1 VKHSNSIFNQ
11 LLKFIPR
18 HTFQKVVD
26 RHNGDYRTRTLSCW
40 DQLVVLLFAQLN
52 SQTSLRAIETT
63 FNSQRSKLYHLGSRH
78 ISRSSLSDANGNR
91 PTEIFSETFY
101 YLLNKVRS
109 KLPKVDA
116 NQMIRLIDSTTID
129 LNLNQFKWAT
139 FRSKKG
145 GIKLHTVY
153 DPNAAVPVYF
163 SLTEAKTN
171 DAKELNNLPMMPNTT
186 YVVDRAYNNYSWFYS
201 LDQDN
206 SRFVGRMKTNT
217 CYKVVKTRTPIG
229 MGVVADE
236 IIRLSSVKGKKDC
249 PIDLRRVRF
258 VREED
263 QKELVFIT
271 NDLSRSA
278 VEIAAL
284 YKQRWEIELFFK
296 WIKQNLKIKRFIS
309 QNRNGVMIQVLV
321 ALISYLLLKL
331 TQLTHLSKQTLYQI
345 CLIIGV
351 NLMERRDIMELLNPC
366 SERLKLGKNSVE
378 HRQYNL
384 LNA

>member
-1 VKHSNSIFNQ
+1 VKHSNSIFHQ

-26 RHNGDYRTRTLSCW
+26 RYQGDYRTRSLSCW
-40 DQLVVLLFAQLN
+40 DQLVALLFAQLN
-52 SQTSLRAIETT
+52 NQTSLRGIETT
-63 FNSQRSKLYHLGSRH
+63 FNSQRSKLYHLGANR
-78 ISRSSLSDANGNR
+78 ISRSSLADANGNR
-91 PTEIFSETFY
+91 PAAIYSETFY
-101 YLLNKVRS
+101 YLLGKVRS
-109 KLPKVDA
+109 KLPKKDA
-116 NQMIRLIDSTTID
+116 SQMVRLIDSTTID
-129 LNLNQFKWAT
+129 LNFNQFKWAK
-139 FRSKKG
+139 FRSKKA

-153 DPNAAVPVYF
+153 DPNAAVPVFF

-201 LDQDN
+201 LDQDK
-206 SRFVGRMKTNT
+206 SKFVGRMKTNT
-217 CYKVVKTRTPIG
+217 CYEVVETKAPVGI
-229 MGVVADE
+229 GVVADE
-236 IIRLSSVKGKKDC
+236 IIRLSSAKGKRHC
-249 PIDLRRVRF
+249 PIDLRRVTF

-309 QNRNGVMIQVLV
+309 QNRNGVMIQVLI

-331 TQLTHLSKQTLYQI
+331 TQLTYLSKRTLYQI
-345 CLIIGV
+345 CLLMGA
-351 NLMERRDIMELLNPC
+351 NLMERRSIMELLNPC
-366 SERLKLGKNSVE
+366 SVRLKPDKSRVE
-378 HRQYNL
+378 QMHLEL
-384 LNA
+384 LDA

>member
-1 VKHSNSIFNQ
+1 VKHSNSIYYQ

-26 RHNGDYRTRTLSCW
+26 RHKGDHRIRTLSCW

-52 SQTSLRAIETT
+52 SQNSLRGIETT
-63 FNSQRSKLYHLGSRH
+63 FNSQRSKLYHLGASI
-78 ISRSSLSDANGNR
+78 ISRSSLADANKNR
-91 PTEIFSETFY
+91 PAAIYSETFY
-101 YLLNKVRS
+101 YLLEKVRS
-109 KLPKVDA
+109 KLPKGDDS
-116 NQMIRLIDSTTID
+116 QMIRLIDSTTID
-129 LNLNQFKWAT
+129 LNLNQFKWAK
-139 FRSKKG
+139 FRSKKA

-163 SLTEAKTN
+163 SLTQAKTN

-201 LDQDN
+201 LDQDQ
-206 SRFVGRMKTNT
+206 SKFVGRMKTNT
-217 CYKVVKTRTPIG
+217 CYQVVETKLAVGIG
-229 MGVVADE
+229 VLADE
-236 IIRLSSVKGKKDC
+236 IIRLSSAKGKKHC
-249 PIDLRRVRF
+249 PINLRRVTF
-258 VREED
+258 IREED

-309 QNRNGVMIQVLV
+309 QNKNGVMIQVLI

-331 TQLTHLSKQTLYQI
+331 TQLTYLSKQTLYQI
-345 CLIIGV
+345 CLLIGA
-351 NLMERRDIMELLNPC
+351 NLMERRLIMELLNPC
-366 SERLKLGKNSVE
+366 SKRLEPDKNSVE
-378 HRQYNL
+378 QMNFEL

>member
-1 VKHSNSIFNQ
+1 MKHSNSIYYQ

-26 RHNGDYRTRTLSCW
+26 RHKGDHRIRTLSCW

-52 SQTSLRAIETT
+52 SQNSLRGIETT
-63 FNSQRSKLYHLGSRH
+63 FNSQRSKLYHLGASS
-78 ISRSSLSDANGNR
+78 ISRSSLADANKNR
-91 PTEIFSETFY
+91 PAAIYSETFY
-101 YLLNKVRS
+101 YLLEKVRS
-109 KLPKVDA
+109 KLPKGDDS
-116 NQMIRLIDSTTID
+116 QMIRLIDSTTID
-129 LNLNQFKWAT
+129 LNLNQFKWAK
-139 FRSKKG
+139 FRSKKA

-163 SLTEAKTN
+163 SLTQAKTN

-201 LDQDN
+201 LDQDQ
-206 SRFVGRMKTNT
+206 SKFVGRMKTNT
-217 CYKVVKTRTPIG
+217 CYQVVETKLAVGIG
-229 MGVVADE
+229 VLADE
-236 IIRLSSVKGKKDC
+236 IIRLSSAKGKKHC
-249 PIDLRRVRF
+249 PINLRRVTF
-258 VREED
+258 IREED

-309 QNRNGVMIQVLV
+309 QNKNGVMIQVLI

-331 TQLTHLSKQTLYQI
+331 TQLTYLSKQTLYQI
-345 CLIIGV
+345 CLLIGA
-351 NLMERRDIMELLNPC
+351 NLMERRLIMELLNPC
-366 SERLKLGKNSVE
+366 SKRLEPDKNSVE
-378 HRQYNL
+378 QMNFEL

>member
-1 VKHSNSIFNQ
+1 MKHSNSIFNQ

-26 RHNGDYRTRTLSCW
+26 RHSGDYRMRTLSCW
-40 DQLVVLLFAQLN
+40 DQLVVLLIAQLN
-52 SQTSLRAIETT
+52 NQTSLRAIETT

-91 PTEIFSETFY
+91 PAEIFSETFY
-101 YLLNKVRS
+101 YLLNKVRE
-109 KLPKVDA
+109 KLPKIDA
-116 NQMIRLIDSTTID
+116 SQMIRLIDSTTID

-139 FRSKKG
+139 FRSKKA

-171 DAKELNNLPMMPNTT
+171 DAKELKNLPMMSNTT

-206 SRFVGRMKTNT
+206 SKFVGRMKTNT
-217 CYKVVKTRTPIG
+217 CYQVKTTKAPIG
-229 MGVVADE
+229 EGIVADE
-236 IIRLSSVKGKKDC
+236 IIRLSSAKGKKHC
-249 PIDLRRVRF
+249 PIDLRRVTF
-258 VREED
+258 VRAED
-263 QKELVFIT
+263 QKKLVFIT

-331 TQLTHLSKQTLYQI
+331 TQLTYLSKQTLYQI
-345 CLIIGV
+345 SLIIGV
-351 NLMERRDIMELLNPC
+351 NLMERRGIMELLNPC
-366 SERLKLGKNSVE
+366 SGRLKPDKNSVE
-378 HRQYNL
+378 YRQYNL

>member
-1 VKHSNSIFNQ
+1 VKHSNSIYYQ

-26 RHNGDYRTRTLSCW
+26 RHKGDHRIRTLSCW
-40 DQLVVLLFAQLN
+40 DQLVVLLFAQFN
-52 SQTSLRAIETT
+52 SQNSLRGIETT
-63 FNSQRSKLYHLGSRH
+63 FNSQRSKLYHLGASS
-78 ISRSSLSDANGNR
+78 ISRSSLADANKNR
-91 PTEIFSETFY
+91 PAAIYSETFY
-101 YLLNKVRS
+101 YLLEKVRS
-109 KLPKVDA
+109 KLPKGDDS
-116 NQMIRLIDSTTID
+116 QMIRLIDSTTID
-129 LNLNQFKWAT
+129 LNLNQFKWAK
-139 FRSKKG
+139 FRSKKA

-163 SLTEAKTN
+163 SLTQAKTN

-201 LDQDN
+201 LDQDQ
-206 SRFVGRMKTNT
+206 SKFVGRMKTNT
-217 CYKVVKTRTPIG
+217 CYQVVETKLAVGIG
-229 MGVVADE
+229 VLADE
-236 IIRLSSVKGKKDC
+236 IIRLSSAKGKKHC
-249 PIDLRRVRF
+249 PINLRRVTF
-258 VREED
+258 IREED

-309 QNRNGVMIQVLV
+309 QNKNGVMIQVLI

-331 TQLTHLSKQTLYQI
+331 TQLTYLSKQTLYQI
-345 CLIIGV
+345 CLLIGA
-351 NLMERRDIMELLNPC
+351 NLMERRLIMELLNPC
-366 SERLKLGKNSVE
+366 SKRLEPDKNSVE
-378 HRQYNL
+378 QMNFEL

>member
-1 VKHSNSIFNQ
+1 MKHSNSIFHQ

-18 HTFQKVVD
+18 HAFQKVVD
-26 RHNGDYRTRTLSCW
+26 RHKGDYRTRTLSCW

-52 SQTSLRAIETT
+52 SQTSLRGIETT
-63 FNSQRSKLYHLGSRH
+63 FNSQKSKLYHLGTSR

-91 PTEIFSETFY
+91 PTAIFSETFY
-101 YLLNKVRS
+101 YLLSKVRS
-109 KLPKVDA
+109 KLPKNDA
-116 NQMIRLIDSTTID
+116 NQMVRLIDSTTID
-129 LNLNQFKWAT
+129 LNINQFKWAK
-139 FRSKKG
+139 FRSKKA

-153 DPNAAVPVYF
+153 DPNAAVPVFF

-201 LDQDN
+201 LDQDE
-206 SRFVGRMKTNT
+206 SKFVGRMKTNT
-217 CYKVVKTRTPIG
+217 CYEVVETKTPVG

-236 IIRLSSVKGKKDC
+236 IIRLSSAKGKKHC
-249 PIDLRRVRF
+249 PINLRRVTF

-278 VEIAAL
+278 LEIAAL

-309 QNRNGVMIQVLV
+309 QNRNGVMIQVLI

-331 TQLTHLSKQTLYQI
+331 TQLTHLSKRTLYQI
-345 CLIIGV
+345 CLLIGA
-351 NLMERRDIMELLNPC
+351 NLMERRSIMELLNPY
-366 SERLKLGKNSVE
+366 SMRLKPDKRSVE
-378 HRQYNL
+378 QMNL
-384 LNA
+384 ELLDA

>member
-1 VKHSNSIFNQ
+1 MKHSNSIFNQ
-11 LLKFIPR
+11 ILKFIPR

-26 RHNGDYRTRTLSCW
+26 RHGGDYRTRTLSCW

-101 YLLNKVRS
+101 YLLNKVRE
-109 KLPKVDA
+109 KLPKIDA

-129 LNLNQFKWAT
+129 LNFNQFKWAT
-139 FRSKKG
+139 FRSKKA

-171 DAKELNNLPMMPNTT
+171 DAKELNNLPMMSNTT

-206 SRFVGRMKTNT
+206 SKFFGRMKTNT
-217 CYKVVKTRTPIG
+217 CYQVKATKKPIG
-229 MGVVADE
+229 EGIIADE
-236 IIRLSSVKGKKDC
+236 V
-249 PIDLRRVRF
+249 
-258 VREED
+258 
-263 QKELVFIT
+263 
-271 NDLSRSA
+271 
-278 VEIAAL
+278 
-284 YKQRWEIELFFK
+284 
-296 WIKQNLKIKRFIS
+296 
-309 QNRNGVMIQVLV
+309 
-321 ALISYLLLKL
+321 
-331 TQLTHLSKQTLYQI
+331 
-345 CLIIGV
+345 
-351 NLMERRDIMELLNPC
+351 
-366 SERLKLGKNSVE
+366 
-378 HRQYNL
+378 
-384 LNA
+384 

>member
-1 VKHSNSIFNQ
+1 MKHSNSIFYQ

-18 HTFQKVVD
+18 HTFQKAVD
-26 RHNGDYRTRTLSCW
+26 RHNGDHRIRTLSCW
-40 DQLVVLLFAQLN
+40 DQLIALLFAQLN
-52 SQTSLRAIETT
+52 SQTSLRGIETT
-63 FNSQRSKLYHLGSRH
+63 FNSQSSKLYHLGASR
-78 ISRSSLSDANGNR
+78 INRSSLADANSNR
-91 PTEIFSETFY
+91 PAAIFCETFY
-101 YLLNKVRS
+101 YLLENVRS
-109 KLPKVDA
+109 KLPKSDA
-116 NQMIRLIDSTTID
+116 NQMVRLIDSTTID
-129 LNLNQFKWAT
+129 LNLNQFKWAK
-139 FRSKKG
+139 FRSKKA

-153 DPNAAVPVYF
+153 DPHAAIPVYF

-171 DAKELNNLPMMPNTT
+171 DAKELNNLPMMSNTT

-201 LDQDN
+201 LNQDG
-206 SRFVGRMKTNT
+206 SKFVGRMKTNT
-217 CYKVVKTRTPIG
+217 CYQVIQKKIPIG

-236 IIRLSSVKGKKDC
+236 IIRLSSAKGKKDC
-249 PIDLRRVRF
+249 PIDLRRVTF

-309 QNRNGVMIQVLV
+309 QNKNGVMIQVLI

-331 TQLTHLSKQTLYQI
+331 TQLTYLSKQTLYQI
-345 CLIIGV
+345 CLLIGA
-351 NLMERRDIMELLNPC
+351 NLMERRGIMELLNPC
-366 SERLKLGKNSVE
+366 SVRLKPDKSSVE
-378 HRQYNL
+378 QMSFVL
-384 LNA
+384 LDA

>member
-1 VKHSNSIFNQ
+1 MKHSNSIFNQ

-26 RHNGDYRTRTLSCW
+26 RHSGDYRTRTLSCW

-101 YLLNKVRS
+101 YLLNKVRE
-109 KLPKVDA
+109 KLPKIDA

-129 LNLNQFKWAT
+129 LNFNQFKWAT
-139 FRSKKG
+139 FRSRKA

-171 DAKELNNLPMMPNTT
+171 DAKELNNLPMMSNTT

-206 SRFVGRMKTNT
+206 SKFVGRMKTNT
-217 CYKVVKTRTPIG
+217 CYQVKTTKRPVGEGI
-229 MGVVADE
+229 VADE
-236 IIRLSSVKGKKDC
+236 IIRLSSAKGKKHC
-249 PIDLRRVRF
+249 PIDLRRVTF
-258 VREED
+258 VRAED

-331 TQLTHLSKQTLYQI
+331 TQLTYLSKQTLYQI

-366 SERLKLGKNSVE
+366 SERLKPDKNSVE
-378 HRQYNL
+378 HRQYDL

>member
-1 VKHSNSIFNQ
+1 MKHSNSIFYQ

-18 HTFQKVVD
+18 HTFQKAVD
-26 RHNGDYRTRTLSCW
+26 RYNGDHRIRTLSCW
-40 DQLVVLLFAQLN
+40 DQLIALLFAQLN

-63 FNSQRSKLYHLGSRH
+63 FNSQSSKLYHLGASR
-78 ISRSSLSDANGNR
+78 INRSSLADANSNR
-91 PTEIFSETFY
+91 PSAIFCETFY
-101 YLLNKVRS
+101 YLLEKVRS
-109 KLPKVDA
+109 KLPKNDA
-116 NQMIRLIDSTTID
+116 NQMVRLIDSTTID
-129 LNLNQFKWAT
+129 LNLNQFKWAK
-139 FRSKKG
+139 FRSKKA

-153 DPNAAVPVYF
+153 DPHAEIPVYF

-201 LDQDN
+201 LNQDG
-206 SRFVGRMKTNT
+206 SKFVGRMKTNT
-217 CYKVVKTRTPIG
+217 CYQVVKKKIPIG
-229 MGVVADE
+229 MGVIADE
-236 IIRLSSVKGKKDC
+236 IIRLSSAKGKKDC
-249 PIDLRRVRF
+249 PIDLRRVTF

-309 QNRNGVMIQVLV
+309 QNKNGVMIQVLI

-331 TQLTHLSKQTLYQI
+331 TQLTYLSKQTLYQI
-345 CLIIGV
+345 CLLIGA
-351 NLMERRDIMELLNPC
+351 NLMERRDIIDLLNPC
-366 SERLKLGKNSVE
+366 SKRFKPDKSSVE
-378 HRQYNL
+378 QMDFEWSNV
-384 LNA
+384 